1 MMDSKNEIVEQG
13 EQFDVLDEL
22 NTFIFSSFELAKE
35 SYEAV
40 VNSSFYERAADT
52 FDTIDESAEKL
63 SKIYK
68 GIKLVAS
75 IADKLFLRKFERLC
89 LGIGNI
95 SEEKRKNISKRLQR
109 RSSIKNRSSF

>member
-1 MMDSKNEIVEQG
+1 MDSKNEIVEQG

-75 IADKLFLRKFERLC
+75 IADKLFLRKFERVC
-89 LGIGNI
+89 LGLGNI